1 MADGFEFGESA
12 GLFVQA
18 RPAGGEE
25 EAQGDD
31 FPRIHGRPRRRLQA
45 GDGGGVIAARAVGKA
60 KGVIGG
66 GEEIGGGD
74 RRAESA
80 AWARD
85 ASSIWF
91 RSA

>member
-12 GLFVQA
+12 GLFAQA
-18 RPAGGEE
+18 RPAGGE
-25 EAQGDD
+25 
-31 FPRIHGRPRRRLQA
+31 
-45 GDGGGVIAARAVGKA
+45 A

-66 GEEIGGGD
+66 GEEIGGGRD
-74 RRAESA
+74 GRAKSA